1 MKKGIW
7 IGGSIVIALILM
19 GASFYGGTLY
29 QKNQQSSAQARFL
42 ASRGINGNFT
52 GGGTFTGGGAF
63 RAEGTPGA
71 NGRGFGGGETG
82 QVKSINGNTISLST
96 AQNVTTV
103 TLSDSTVILKSDPG
117 TLADIKVGDRILI
130 TGQRDA
136 SGNMTASQITIL
148 AAGSPGGPGN
158 GGPAG
163 VVATPTP

>member
-7 IGGSIVIALILM
+7 IVGSIVIALVLM

-42 ASRGINGNFT
+42 ASRGING
-52 GGGTFTGGGAF
+52 TFTGGGGGFTGGA
-63 RAEGTPGA
+63 AGTPGA
-71 NGRGFGGGETG
+71 GRGFGGGAQG

-103 TLSDSTVILKSDPG
+103 TVSGSTVVLKSDPG
-117 TLADIKVGDRILI
+117 TIADLKVGDRILV
-130 TGQRDA
+130 TGQRDS
-136 SGNMTASQITIL
+136 SGNITASQITVL
-148 AAGSPGGPGN
+148 AAGGPGGPGN

-163 VVATPTP
+163 AATPTP

>member
-1 MKKGIW
+1 MKRGIW

-42 ASRGINGNFT
+42 ASRGING
-52 GGGTFTGGGAF
+52 TFTGGGF

-71 NGRGFGGGETG
+71 NGFRGFGGGETG

-96 AQNVTTV
+96 AQNVSNV

-117 TLADIKVGDRILI
+117 TLADLKVGDRVLI
-130 TGQRDA
+130 TGQRDS

-148 AAGSPGGPGN
+148 AAGGPGAPGTGGPSGAV
-158 GGPAG
+158 P
-163 VVATPTP
+163 TPTP